1 MLENKLKKIK
11 LLLLDVDGVLTDG
24 SIIYNDSGEEIKVFN
39 VKDGLGIRLLIEAGI
54 QVCIITGRKSD
65 ALQHRCKNLG
75 IDHIFQGVRDK
86 GSLLDLIFKQTGATS
101 DETAFIGDDLL
112 DLSIMNLV
120 GTPIAVSDA
129 HDSVIKKALIVTTA
143 KGGKGAVR
151 EISEA
156 ILRAKGLWGK
166 ILKRYS

>member
-1 MLENKLKKIK
+1 MPENKLKKIK

-39 VKDGLGIRLLIEAGI
+39 VKDGLGIRFLMEAGI
-54 QVCIITGRKSD
+54 KVCIITGRESN
-65 ALQHRCKNLG
+65 ALKHRCKNLG
-75 IDHIFQGVRDK
+75 IDLFFQGVKDK
-86 GSLLDLIFKQTGATS
+86 GSLLDLVFKQTGATP

-112 DLSIMNLV
+112 DLSIMNMI

-129 HDSVIKKALIVTTA
+129 HDSVIQKASIVTTA
-143 KGGKGAVR
+143 KGGKGAIR

-156 ILRAKGLWGK
+156 ILRAKGLWEN

>member
-24 SIIYNDSGEEIKVFN
+24 SIIYNDSGEEIKEFN

-54 QVCIITGRKSD
+54 EVCIITGRKSD
-65 ALQHRCKNLG
+65 ALKHRCKNLG
-75 IDHIFQGVRDK
+75 IDHIFQGVSNK
-86 GSLLDLIFKQTGATS
+86 GSLLDLIFKQTGATPE
-101 DETAFIGDDLL
+101 ETAFIGDDIP
-112 DLSIMNLV
+112 DLSVMSLV
-120 GTPIAVSDA
+120 KIPIAVSDA
-129 HDSVIKKALIVTTA
+129 HASVKKKALIVTTA

-156 ILRAKGLWGK
+156 ILKAKGLWEE
-166 ILKRYS
+166 ILKRYL

>member
-54 QVCIITGRKSD
+54 KVCIITGRKSD
-65 ALQHRCKNLG
+65 ALKHRCKNLG
-75 IDHIFQGVRDK
+75 IDHIFEGVRDK

-101 DETAFIGDDLL
+101 DETAFIARELL
-112 DLSIMNLV
+112 EKS
-120 GTPIAVSDA
+120 
-129 HDSVIKKALIVTTA
+129 A
-143 KGGKGAVR
+143 KQ
-151 EISEA
+151 
-156 ILRAKGLWGK
+156 
-166 ILKRYS
+166 Y

>member
-1 MLENKLKKIK
+1 MPENQLKKIK
-11 LLLLDVDGVLTDG
+11 LLLLDVDGVLTNG

-39 VKDGLGIRLLIEAGI
+39 VKDGLGIRLLMEAGI
-54 QVCIITGRKSD
+54 NVCIITGRESG
-65 ALQHRCKNLG
+65 ALKHRCKNLG
-75 IDHIFQGVRDK
+75 IDLFFQGVKDK
-86 GSLLDLIFKQTGATS
+86 GSLLDLVFRQTGAAP

-112 DLSIMNLV
+112 DLSIMNMI

-129 HDSVIKKALIVTTA
+129 HDSVIQKASIVTTA

-156 ILRAKGLWGK
+156 ILRAKGLWEN

>member
-1 MLENKLKKIK
+1 MPENKLKKIK

-24 SIIYNDSGEEIKVFN
+24 SVIYNDSGEEIKVFN
-39 VKDGLGIRLLIEAGI
+39 VKDGLGIRLLMDAGI
-54 QVCIITGRKSD
+54 KVGVITGRTSD
-65 ALQHRCKNLG
+65 ALKHRCKNLG
-75 IDHIFQGVRDK
+75 IDLFFEGVKDK
-86 GSLLDLIFKQTGATS
+86 GSLLNFIFTQTGVAS

-112 DLSIMNLV
+112 DLSIMNMI

-129 HDSVIKKALIVTTA
+129 HDSVIKIASIVTSA
-143 KGGKGAVR
+143 KGGTGAVR

-156 ILRAKGLWGK
+156 ILRAKGMWEN

>member
-1 MLENKLKKIK
+1 MPENQLKKIK
-11 LLLLDVDGVLTDG
+11 LLLLDVDGVLTNG

-39 VKDGLGIRLLIEAGI
+39 VKDGLGIRLLMEAGI
-54 QVCIITGRKSD
+54 NVCIITGRESG
-65 ALQHRCKNLG
+65 ALKHRCKNLG
-75 IDHIFQGVRDK
+75 IDLFFQGVKDK
-86 GSLLDLIFKQTGATS
+86 GSLLDLVFRQTGAAP

-112 DLSIMNLV
+112 DLSIMNKI

-129 HDSVIKKALIVTTA
+129 HDAVIQKASIVTTA
-143 KGGKGAVR
+143 KGGEGAVR

-156 ILRAKGLWGK
+156 ILRAKGLWEN

>member
-129 HDSVIKKALIVTTA
+129 HDSVIKKAFIVTTA

>member
-1 MLENKLKKIK
+1 MLENNLIKIK

-54 QVCIITGRKSD
+54 KVCIITGRKSD
-65 ALQHRCKNLG
+65 ALNHRCKNLG

>member
-39 VKDGLGIRLLIEAGI
+39 VRDGLGIRLLIEAGI

-120 GTPIAVSDA
+120 ETPIAVSDA
-129 HDSVIKKALIVTTA
+129 HDSVIKKASIVTTA

-156 ILRAKGLWGK
+156 ILRAKGLWEK

>member
-54 QVCIITGRKSD
+54 KVCIITGRKSD
-65 ALQHRCKNLG
+65 ALKHRCKNLG
-75 IDHIFQGVRDK
+75 IDHIFEGVRDK
-86 GSLLDLIFKQTGATS
+86 GSLLDLIFKQTGATY

-129 HDSVIKKALIVTTA
+129 HDSIIKEASIVTTA

-156 ILRAKGLWGK
+156 ILRAKGLWEK

>member
-24 SIIYNDSGEEIKVFN
+24 SIIYHDSGEEIKVFN
-39 VKDGLGIRLLIEAGI
+39 VRDGLGIRLLIEAGI
-54 QVCIITGRKSD
+54 KVCIITGRKSD
-65 ALQHRCKNLG
+65 ALKHRCKNLG
-75 IDHIFQGVRDK
+75 IDHIFEGVKDK
-86 GSLLDLIFKQTGATS
+86 GSLLDLIFKQTGSTS

-129 HDSVIKKALIVTTA
+129 HDSVINKASIVTTA

-156 ILRAKGLWGK
+156 ILKAKGLWEK

>member
-1 MLENKLKKIK
+1 
-11 LLLLDVDGVLTDG
+11 
-24 SIIYNDSGEEIKVFN
+24 
-39 VKDGLGIRLLIEAGI
+39 
-54 QVCIITGRKSD
+54 
-65 ALQHRCKNLG
+65 
-75 IDHIFQGVRDK
+75 
-86 GSLLDLIFKQTGATS
+86 
-101 DETAFIGDDLL
+101 
-112 DLSIMNLV
+112 MNLV

>member
-54 QVCIITGRKSD
+54 KVCIITGRKSD

-86 GSLLDLIFKQTGATS
+86 GSLLDLIFKQTEAKS

>member
-1 MLENKLKKIK
+1 MNENKLNKIK

-24 SIIYNDSGEEIKVFN
+24 SIIYDDSGQEIKVFN

-54 QVCIITGRKSD
+54 KVGIITGRKSE
-65 ALQHRCKNLG
+65 ALKHRCENLG

-86 GSLLDLIFKQTGATS
+86 SSLLDLIFKQTGSTS

-129 HDSVIKKALIVTTA
+129 HDSVIKKASIVTKA

-156 ILRAKGLWGK
+156 ILKAKGQWEI

>member
-39 VKDGLGIRLLIEAGI
+39 VKDGLGIRLLMESGI
-54 QVCIITGRKSD
+54 KVCIITGRESS
-65 ALQHRCKNLG
+65 ALKHRCKNLG
-75 IDHIFQGVRDK
+75 IDLFFQGVKDK
-86 GSLLDLIFKQTGATS
+86 GSLLDLVFKQTGVTS

-112 DLSIMNLV
+112 DLSIMNMI

-129 HDSVIKKALIVTTA
+129 HDSVIQKASIVTTA

-156 ILRAKGLWGK
+156 ILRAKGLWEK

>member
-86 GSLLDLIFKQTGATS
+86 GSLLDLIFKQTGAPS

>member
-24 SIIYNDSGEEIKVFN
+24 SIIYNDGGEEIKVFN

-54 QVCIITGRKSD
+54 KVCIITGRKSD
-65 ALQHRCKNLG
+65 ALNHRCKNLG
-75 IDHIFQGVRDK
+75 IDHIFQGVKDK

-129 HDSVIKKALIVTTA
+129 HDSVIKKA
-143 KGGKGAVR
+143 
-151 EISEA
+151 SM
-156 ILRAKGLWGK
+156 RAKGLWEK

>member
-1 MLENKLKKIK
+1 M
-11 LLLLDVDGVLTDG
+11 
-24 SIIYNDSGEEIKVFN
+24 
-39 VKDGLGIRLLIEAGI
+39 EAGI
-54 QVCIITGRKSD
+54 KVCIITGRESG
-65 ALQHRCKNLG
+65 ALKHRCKNLG
-75 IDHIFQGVRDK
+75 IDLFFQGVKDK
-86 GSLLDLIFKQTGATS
+86 GSLLDLVFKKTGVTS

-112 DLSIMNLV
+112 DLSIMNMI

-129 HDSVIKKALIVTTA
+129 HDSVMQKASIVTRA

-156 ILRAKGLWGK
+156 ILRAKGLWEN